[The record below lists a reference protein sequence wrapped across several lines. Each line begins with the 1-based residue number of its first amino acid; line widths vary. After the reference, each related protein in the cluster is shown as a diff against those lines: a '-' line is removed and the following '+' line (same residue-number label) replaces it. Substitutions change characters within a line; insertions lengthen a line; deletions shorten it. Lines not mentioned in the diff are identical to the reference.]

1 MPPKLALDVPTFI
14 LASALTAL
22 VQAGAMYFI
31 YRTRKTY
38 PGFGIWVLTY
48 LAHSVGLLLLIAR
61 GLIPDF
67 LSVVISN
74 TLTSG
79 APLMTWI
86 GAQFF
91 FGRPRPRW
99 PFVAVLCLLAA
110 GLSHFWYLEP
120 NLSARIVLI
129 ALVMG
134 GFCLA
139 SAWDLWR
146 LPGPE
151 LRQASRFTALSMAA
165 YGLLALS
172 RAVTPFTSQALGAPF
187 ENTIFHG
194 LFFMGSV
201 LVGIIPSYGMIT
213 MNAQRLEGELYARE
227 AQVRATVEDLTRA
240 LAEVQTL
247 SELLPICSACKKVR
261 DDAGYWQQV
270 DNYFA
275 QHSGVR
281 FSHGI
286 CPECLARLYPE
297 AAERVLPKTEDA

>member
-1 MPPKLALDVPTFI
+1 MPPRLALDVPTFI

-38 PGFGIWVLTY
+38 PGFGVWVATY
-48 LAHSVGLLLLIAR
+48 FAHGAGLLLLMAR
-61 GLIPDF
+61 GVIPDF
-67 LSVVISN
+67 LSVVVSN
-74 TLTSG
+74 VMTSG
-79 APLMTWI
+79 APLLTWL
-86 GAQFF
+86 GAQIF
-91 FGRPRPRW
+91 FGRRRPLW
-99 PFVAVLCLLAA
+99 PCLALLALLAA
-110 GLSHFWYLEP
+110 GLAYYWYVEP
-120 NLSARIVLI
+120 NLSARIVVI

-146 LPGPE
+146 LPGPD
-151 LRQASRFTALSMAA
+151 LRQASRFTGLSMGV

-172 RAVTPFTSQALGAPF
+172 RAVTPFTSQALDAPF
-187 ENTIFHG
+187 QNTLFHG

-213 MNAQRLEGELYARE
+213 MNAQRLEGELNARE
-227 AQVRATVEDLTRA
+227 AEVQATVDELTQA

-247 SELLPICSACKKVR
+247 SDLLPICSACKKVR

-286 CPECLARLYPE
+286 CPDCLTRLYPD
-297 AAERVLPKTEDA
+297 AAERINQKHKNA

>member
-1 MPPKLALDVPTFI
+1 MPPKLTLDVPTFI
-14 LASALTAL
+14 LASAMTAL

-38 PGFGIWVLTY
+38 PGFGLWALTY
-48 LAHSVGLLLLIAR
+48 LTHGVGLLLLMAR

-67 LSVVISN
+67 VSVVVSN
-74 TLTSG
+74 VMTSG
-79 APLMTWI
+79 TPLLTWI
-86 GAQFF
+86 GAQVF

-110 GLSHFWYLEP
+110 GLAYYWYIEP

-134 GFCLA
+134 GLCLA

-146 LPGPE
+146 LPGPD

-172 RAVTPFTSQALGAPF
+172 RAATPFTSQALDAPF
-187 ENTIFHG
+187 QNTIFHG

-213 MNAQRLEGELYARE
+213 MNAQRLEGELNARE
-227 AQVRATVEDLTRA
+227 AEVRATVDELTQA
-240 LAEVQTL
+240 LAEVRTL

-286 CPECLARLYPE
+286 CPDCLARLYPD
-297 AAERVLPKTEDA
+297 AAERMNHKDKNA